1 MNFKRNCYVL
11 APCIALSFY
20 TAMLYAQSAPDT
32 VESHLAIARAAGAK
46 EHPGLFDR
54 ICSADALKPPS
65 GPVTPPPRNGPP
77 PRSTWHVE
85 PVKVFDNLYYV
96 GEKEYSAWAV
106 ITSQGIIILDTIF
119 DYSVEDEVV
128 EGLKKLGL
136 DPKNI
141 KYAVVS
147 HGHFDHS
154 GGARYLQEHFDTR
167 VLMSAADWDL
177 LDRNTRDPSKPKRDM
192 VVTDGMKLT
201 LGDTTLTFYL
211 TPGHTPGTVST
222 LIPVKDHG
230 QPHLAAA
237 WGGTA
242 FNFARSVDAFKIYTS
257 SAERFRDIVTQAG
270 ADVIISNHTAFDG
283 TKEKIPALEKRGP
296 GDPHP
301 YVIGTASV
309 SNYLTV
315 ASECSKA
322 AMLNLNAGTK

>member
-1 MNFKRNCYVL
+1 
-11 APCIALSFY
+11 
-20 TAMLYAQSAPDT
+20 
-32 VESHLAIARAAGAK
+32 
-46 EHPGLFDR
+46 
-54 ICSADALKPPS
+54 
-65 GPVTPPPRNGPP
+65 
-77 PRSTWHVE
+77 
-85 PVKVFDNLYYV
+85 VKVFDNLYFV
-96 GEKEYSAWAV
+96 GEKEFSAWAV
-106 ITSQGIIILDTIF
+106 VTSEGIIVIDTIF

-128 EGLKKLGL
+128 EGLRKLGF

-141 KYAVVS
+141 KYAIVS

-154 GGARYLQEHFDTR
+154 GGARLLQERFDTR

-177 LDRNTRDPSKPKRDM
+177 LDSNTRDRSKPKRDM

-242 FNFARSVDAFKIYTS
+242 FNFARSPEAFKIYTN
-257 SAERFRDIVTQAG
+257 SADRFRDIVTQAG
-270 ADVIISNHTAFDG
+270 ADVIISNHTVFDG
-283 TKEKIPALEKRGP
+283 TKEKILALAKRKP

-301 YVIGTASV
+301 YVIGTQSV
-309 SNYLTV
+309 RDYLTI

-322 AMLNLNAGTK
+322 AMLSLNASAAK